1 MYYWTASN
9 ATAEIDFLIQ
19 VQNGVIPIEVKAEEN
34 LYLAPPDFGHDLS
47 SGARYNAAKPEKS
60 CTTCPVPTGRDD
72 LTACGIK
79 AKSLKVFIEKYN
91 PSTAIRTSMN
101 PFRAQD
107 WMTNVP
113 LYSVLT
119 IGAR

>member
-34 LYLAPPDFGHDLS
+34 L
-47 SGARYNAAKPEKS
+47 
-60 CTTCPVPTGRDD
+60 
-72 LTACGIK
+72 K

-91 PSTAIRTSMN
+91 PRAAIRTSMN

-107 WMTNVP
+107 WMTNMP
-113 LYSVLT
+113 LYSVST
-119 IGAR
+119 IGRVDFA